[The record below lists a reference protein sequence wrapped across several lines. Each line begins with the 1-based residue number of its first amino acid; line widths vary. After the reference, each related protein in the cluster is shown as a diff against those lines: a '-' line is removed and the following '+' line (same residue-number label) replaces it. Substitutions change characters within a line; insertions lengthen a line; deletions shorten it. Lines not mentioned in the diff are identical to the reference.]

1 MRYVTLQ
8 ARVPAADLDACFSRI
23 SDFARYPELSD
34 VVRSVAVHPVAPDGV
49 EHSDWEV
56 YFRSGILR
64 WSEADRKDG
73 QRHSISFEQTD
84 GDFDSF
90 TGSWSVGAADGQ
102 HEDGQHDE
110 SQHDERQYTVTFRA
124 GFDFGIPSLAGILDP
139 IAERVFKE
147 TIARVLAGLFG
158 AVQVIGDPAT
168 ARALAGAA

>member
-1 MRYVTLQ
+1 MRTVTLR
-8 ARVPAADLDACFSRI
+8 ARVPAPSLDTCFSRI
-23 SDFARYPELSD
+23 SDFARYPDLVD
-34 VVRSVAVHPVAPDGV
+34 VVRSVTVHPVAPDGT
-49 EHSDWEV
+49 EYSDWEV

-73 QRHSISFEQTD
+73 AGHEITFEQTD

-90 TGSWSVGAADGQ
+90 TGSWSVGGEAGDQETDADQ
-102 HEDGQHDE
+102 VL
-110 SQHDERQYTVTFRA
+110 VTFRA

-158 AVQVIGDPAT
+158 GVQVLGDPAT

>member
-1 MRYVTLQ
+1 MRNVTLR
-8 ARVPAADLDACFSRI
+8 ARVPAASLDNCFSRI
-23 SDFARYPELSD
+23 SDFARYPELVD
-34 VVRSVAVHPVAPDGV
+34 VVRSVTVHPIAPDGT

-73 QRHSISFEQTD
+73 AGHAITFEQTD

-90 TGSWSVGAADGQ
+90 TGSWSVGAEGGEADASET
-102 HEDGQHDE
+102 EDGRPE
-110 SQHDERQYTVTFRA
+110 ERQVTVTFRA